1 MFHDEGKMVRVSEP
15 GGKMV
20 RVSEPGGK
28 MVRVSE
34 PPGDGGAPPG
44 FCVGSVWTWIP
55 SGFGWIHLGLDGSTW
70 IWMDPS
76 GFEWIHLGLGFGC
89 CVDPVWVGPEWI
101 PCGPCLGPEWALH
114 AKCYMLKL
122 SATC

>member
-1 MFHDEGKMVRVSEP
+1 
-15 GGKMV
+15 
-20 RVSEPGGK
+20 

-70 IWMDPS
+70 IWMGPS
-76 GFEWIHLGLGFGC
+76 GFEWIHLGLGAVWILSGWVLSGSP
-89 CVDPVWVGPEWI
+89 VDPVWVLSGP
-101 PCGPCLGPEWALH
+101 
-114 AKCYMLKL
+114 YML
-122 SATC
+122 SATCLS

>member
-1 MFHDEGKMVRVSEP
+1 MFHDE
-15 GGKMV
+15 GKMV

-44 FCVGSVWTWIP
+44 FCVGSVWTWTP
-55 SGFGWIHLGLDGSTW
+55 PGFGWIHLGLDGSTW

-89 CVDPVWVGPEWI
+89 CVDPVWVDPVWVLSGP
-101 PCGPCLGPEWALH
+101 
-114 AKCYMLKL
+114 YML
-122 SATC
+122 SAMLMLYAMC